1 MTQNWHNTNLLVVDG
16 LTKATHFIPRNLIDG
31 ALEIDHKFIKEIFRL
46 HWVLQKII
54 SVGMLG

>member
-16 LTKATHFIPRNLIDG
+16 LTKATHFIPGNLIDG

-46 HWVLQKII
+46 H
-54 SVGMLG
+54 